1 MALRPA
7 DRKVRNGDRLA
18 SKRIPLVLEV
28 EESAGRT
35 GKACDRFGGSGV
47 DPQDENWQ
55 IRSGEHRGS
64 TGNCS
69 SSVSKYPRPP
79 WPSTWFV
86 GENRLLKTW
95 CTFLNTHAKH
105 LVSTD
110 FFVVPTVT
118 LRVLYVF
125 VVLAHERRRLL
136 PFNVTSHPSPEWAAQ
151 RPRSAHGATVCVA
164 KSVRGVPHRL
174 NSTRV
179 PGPRDSG

>member
-1 MALRPA
+1 M
-7 DRKVRNGDRLA
+7 
-18 SKRIPLVLEV
+18 

-35 GKACDRFGGSGV
+35 GKACDRLGGSGV
-47 DPQDENWQ
+47 
-55 IRSGEHRGS
+55 IRKMSWANPLWRAPRIHGELLKL
-64 TGNCS
+64 
-69 SSVSKYPRPP
+69 VSKYPRLP